1 MLRKVKWNVV
11 YKYQLYRYSIILK
24 RKQKK
29 KCFNIVFFATF
40 ASTWKYDYLYNI
52 LVKDRRFNVTII
64 VCPVIKKVL
73 KK

>member
-29 KCFNIVFFATF
+29 KCFNIVF
-40 ASTWKYDYLYNI
+40 LQLLLQHGNM
-52 LVKDRRFNVTII
+52 II
-64 VCPVIKKVL
+64 YIIYW
-73 KK
+73 